1 MSSLSHEDLLTK
13 RKSVIGE
20 LVRGKETATQ
30 LKTLLQNP
38 VNDHASVLAEELA
51 VKIFRSFTK
60 TLSVLSYG
68 GGADKRSQIDA
79 GDHGGSDCSG
89 ENKKSP
95 RVKDRRGCYKR
106 RNTSDSW
113 TTVSPMKEDGC
124 AWRKYGQKIILSAK
138 YPRSYFRCTHKKQG
152 CKATKRVQRIKEDP
166 ILYQTTYFGH
176 HTCRDKLRAPQ
187 INVID
192 TDPPESNLLCF
203 EEKIPQ
209 VDSPFEFKEDKVQS
223 DTKSSADSSL
233 WHDMKSLEPF
243 MVWPPKMR
251 CFDMEGFD
259 EFGDLDFT
267 FY

>member
-1 MSSLSHEDLLTK
+1 MSSLNNEDLLTK

-20 LVRGKETATQ
+20 LVRGKESATQ

-51 VKIFRSFTK
+51 VKIFRSFTQI
-60 TLSVLSYG
+60 LSVLSYG
-68 GGADKRSQIDA
+68 GGADKRSQIA
-79 GDHGGSDCSG
+79 VGDHGGSACSG

-95 RVKDRRGCYKR
+95 RVKDRRGCYNR
-106 RNTSDSW
+106 RKTSDSW

-138 YPRSYFRCTHKKQG
+138 YPRY
-152 CKATKRVQRIKEDP
+152 
-166 ILYQTTYFGH
+166 
-176 HTCRDKLRAPQ
+176 KLRAPLT
-187 INVID
+187 NVID

-209 VDSPFEFKEDKVQS
+209 VDAPVEFKEDRVQS
-223 DTKSSADSSL
+223 DKKSSADSSL
-233 WHDMKSLEPF
+233 WHDMKSLEPS

-251 CFDMEGFD
+251 CFDMEGVD

-267 FY
+267 FH